1 MAAQNVLTQEQKER
15 MEKNKKNNTVRAWRV
30 NA

>member
-15 MEKNKKNNTVRAWRV
+15 MEKNMKNTTVRAWRV